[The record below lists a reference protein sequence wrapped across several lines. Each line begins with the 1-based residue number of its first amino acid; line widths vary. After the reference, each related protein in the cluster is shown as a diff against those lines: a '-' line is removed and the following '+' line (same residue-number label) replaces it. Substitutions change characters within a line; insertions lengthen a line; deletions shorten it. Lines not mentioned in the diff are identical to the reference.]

1 MRVKPILL
9 ERGQALRLHWPLGPV
24 HSSVRARLH
33 EPLELAKDWSRSI
46 DDPAQPLKRPV
57 AEPLTL
63 AISQALCQYSS
74 SAQHLRDVPHA
85 RTESRI
91 YNGGGSAAADLA
103 CRMLSF
109 GKLPRVTQRRSIGW
123 DVLLN
128 SSGTILPLILSFVIV
143 PLYIGKIGTDRYGVM
158 SLTWILLGYFGF
170 LDFGLS
176 RASANALSRVPN
188 AGPDVRVP
196 ILVTSLYLN
205 LALGAVGGIF
215 TYGAV
220 WWWAEHTASLPVNLR
235 AEVSSAIPWIAGMLP
250 LSMVAGVGIG
260 TLDSREK
267 FLLSNVLAVTSGLLG
282 QVLPIGCAILFGP
295 SLSII
300 IPAAFLARA
309 FSTAVMFAS
318 IVWIERPLDL
328 RRFDWT
334 QVRPLFGYGA
344 WVSVSGLISP
354 MLDTFDQMLIGTLL
368 GPSALAHYTVPMT
381 MATRSQFVAG
391 ALGKTLFPRLSRL
404 GGEEA
409 GALTMKASVTLGLR
423 FRRGL
428 RPGCRRR
435 RAVPYALARRRLR
448 QARHACCRHR
458 TARRVDERHRAP
470 SLHPASRAGPPRP
483 TRQAPRDRD
492 HSIPRDSMAADHLVR
507 SCRCRG
513 GLDVAR
519 LHRPDI
525 AARRR
530 APATT
535 LDPSYPRPR
544 GVDGD
549 RLCRGGGRTSPAAIG
564 LKYRFRHLHRHCRER
579 RRLGRDSPAGDIRG
593 GSWPASPDR
602 PPGRRRNLARRMTSN
617 APVGSFRR

>member
-1 MRVKPILL
+1 MTRR
-9 ERGQALRLHWPLGPV
+9 RG
-24 HSSVRARLH
+24 
-33 EPLELAKDWSRSI
+33 
-46 DDPAQPLKRPV
+46 
-57 AEPLTL
+57 
-63 AISQALCQYSS
+63 
-74 SAQHLRDVPHA
+74 
-85 RTESRI
+85 
-91 YNGGGSAAADLA
+91 
-103 CRMLSF
+103 
-109 GKLPRVTQRRSIGW
+109 IGW

-128 SSGTILPLILSFVIV
+128 SSGTIVPLILSFVIV

-205 LALGAVGGIF
+205 LALGVVGGIF

-282 QVLPIGCAILFGP
+282 QVLPIACAILFGP

-409 GALTMKASVTLGLR
+409 GALTMKASVTLAYGFAAVCAPAVVVAGPFLTLWLGGDFAKLATPVANIVLLGAWTNGIALLPYTLLQGQGRPDLPAKLHAIEILPFLGTVWLLTTWFGLAGAAAAWTLR
-423 FRRGL
+423 VSIDLILLLGAGRLLRPSILPILGPVVWMGIAFVVAEVGHPPLLPAFSIGFAIAMAIVASAVVWDVTARQVIFDLVRGL
-428 RPGCRRR
+428 RRRTGHH
-435 RAVPYALARRRLR
+435 V
-448 QARHACCRHR
+448 
-458 TARRVDERHRAP
+458 VDAT
-470 SLHPASRAGPPRP
+470 SLEG
-483 TRQAPRDRD
+483 
-492 HSIPRDSMAADHLVR
+492 
-507 SCRCRG
+507 
-513 GLDVAR
+513 
-519 LHRPDI
+519 
-525 AARRR
+525 
-530 APATT
+530 
-535 LDPSYPRPR
+535 
-544 GVDGD
+544 
-549 RLCRGGGRTSPAAIG
+549 
-564 LKYRFRHLHRHCRER
+564 
-579 RRLGRDSPAGDIRG
+579 
-593 GSWPASPDR
+593 
-602 PPGRRRNLARRMTSN
+602 
-617 APVGSFRR
+617 